1 MKDSKKAVPKRVI
14 GLVIGIVVA
23 LIVLVIFFCVKNMS
37 DFDAGKYVTT
47 ILDYTFKGR
56 TNNPE
61 EMFDEN
67 SLTQLENQY
76 EAQITAFVEKSITG
90 AVEMDEEMN
99 KKYTALCKDIF
110 KAMKYKVQTVTK
122 KDENSYKV
130 EVEFQSS
137 DVFQKYMTST
147 EGAYQQMQDKVNKGS
162 EYKGTPEEI
171 ELQMSKDILNNNYE
185 LLNVA
190 YKEMQYSDK
199 ESVVFSVKRDANE
212 MFAMDSKELSGF
224 VEKILGLATNQ
235 D

>member
-1 MKDSKKAVPKRVI
+1 MKDSKNAVPKRVI
-14 GLVIGIVVA
+14 GLVIGISVA
-23 LIVLVIFFCVKNMS
+23 LIALVIFFFVRNMS

-47 ILDYTFKGR
+47 ILDYTFKGG

-76 EAQITAFVEKSITG
+76 ETQITAFVDKSITG

-99 KKYTALCKDIF
+99 KKYTVLCKDIF

-147 EGAYQQMQDKVNKGS
+147 EIAYQQMQDKVNKG

-185 LLNVA
+185 LLNAA

-199 ESVVFSVKRDANE
+199 DSVVFSVKRDANE